1 MAQRRNALHRK
12 PHAEHVGACRAHHQP
27 GARPHGLAPVGFG
40 AIPAAVLPFLIAIP
54 WAWLEAA
61 RSNRPFIIS
70 GPVLGIYLAIALLAI
85 AAFWLPVKV
94 SLRKVL
100 NEAK

>member
-1 MAQRRNALHRK
+1 MLRTIF
-12 PHAEHVGACRAHHQP
+12 HVGGSRRQLA
-27 GARPHGLAPVGFG
+27 GL
-40 AIPAAVLPFLIAIP
+40 IPAWIGAVPAVVLPFAIAIP
-54 WAWLEAA
+54 WAWLDAS

-85 AAFWLPVKV
+85 ATFWLPVKV
-94 SLRKVL
+94 SLNKAL